1 MEWKCYLAIAL
12 FALLASTLTFLV
24 YKRHCGNKKTVS
36 FKERGRVQEPL
47 LPKSGVAV
55 APTAT
60 TLP

>member
-36 FKERGRVQEPL
+36 FKEPTREPL

-55 APTAT
+55 AAPAT